1 MQMVMRIKRIMKVII
16 MINTI
21 IIMLML
27 VMKIMMVVL
36 MLRMTVTGWPNARN
50 VFIIFNATCQ
60 CSCAPGSW
68 CARRGPNAHALAQQ
82 CCANVA
88 KRVQHHATSKIVHEK
103 FDLCEL

>member
-50 VFIIFNATCQ
+50 VFIISTQHVNVHVPQ
-60 CSCAPGSW
+60 APG
-68 CARRGPNAHALAQQ
+68 AQ
-82 CCANVA
+82 
-88 KRVQHHATSKIVHEK
+88 EE
-103 FDLCEL
+103 DLTRMP